1 LIAYHSTIDPE
12 RNLSLI
18 KTWPDTHFEK
28 EVRII
33 KVFVFPVIPILIIA
47 ALAFLGD
54 RAMEYS
60 LIQREATLAV
70 VIVGL
75 LTLLVLVLLIY
86 LQRKHHKLKGGP
98 FKSNE

>member
-1 LIAYHSTIDPE
+1 MTI
-12 RNLSLI
+12 RLY
-18 KTWPDTHFEK
+18 
-28 EVRII
+28 
-33 KVFVFPVIPILIIA
+33 VFPLIPIMIIA

-60 LIQREATLAV
+60 LIRREATLAV

-86 LQRKHHKLKGGP
+86 LQRKHKNRKGGP
-98 FKSNE
+98 EKSDG

>member
-1 LIAYHSTIDPE
+1 V
-12 RNLSLI
+12 
-18 KTWPDTHFEK
+18 
-28 EVRII
+28 EVIRLW
-33 KVFVFPVIPILIIA
+33 VFPLIPIAIIA

-60 LIQREATLAV
+60 LIQKEATLMI

-86 LQRKHHKLKGGP
+86 LQRKLKNRKGGLD
-98 FKSNE
+98 KSDE

>member
-1 LIAYHSTIDPE
+1 M
-12 RNLSLI
+12 
-18 KTWPDTHFEK
+18 
-28 EVRII
+28 RII

-60 LIQREATLAV
+60 LIQREATLS
-70 VIVGL
+70 VIIVSL

-86 LQRKHHKLKGGP
+86 LQRKHRNKKGEP
-98 FKSNE
+98 DKSNEQM

>member
-1 LIAYHSTIDPE
+1 
-12 RNLSLI
+12 
-18 KTWPDTHFEK
+18 
-28 EVRII
+28 VRII

-86 LQRKHHKLKGGP
+86 LQRKHKNRKGGP
-98 FKSNE
+98 LKSNE

>member
-1 LIAYHSTIDPE
+1 M
-12 RNLSLI
+12 R
-18 KTWPDTHFEK
+18 PDIHFEK
-28 EVRII
+28 EVMTIRLY
-33 KVFVFPVIPILIIA
+33 VFPLIPIMIIA

-60 LIQREATLAV
+60 LIRREATLAV

-86 LQRKHHKLKGGP
+86 LQRKHKNSKGGP
-98 FKSNE
+98 EKSDG

>member
-1 LIAYHSTIDPE
+1 MQ
-12 RNLSLI
+12 
-18 KTWPDTHFEK
+18 PDIHFEK

-60 LIQREATLAV
+60 LIQKEATLAV
-70 VIVGL
+70 VIVGF
-75 LTLLVLVLLIY
+75 LTLLVLVLLIC
-86 LQRKHHKLKGGP
+86 LQRKHRNRKGGP
-98 FKSNE
+98 EKSDG

>member
-1 LIAYHSTIDPE
+1 V
-12 RNLSLI
+12 
-18 KTWPDTHFEK
+18 K
-28 EVRII
+28 II
-33 KVFVFPVIPILIIA
+33 RLYVFPLIPILIIA

-70 VIVGL
+70 IIVSL
-75 LTLLVLVLLIY
+75 LTLLVMVLLIY
-86 LQRKHHKLKGGP
+86 LRRKHRNRKGEP